1 MSAEDK
7 LREYLKRS
15 IAELHEAR
23 DQLREA
29 EEKDREPIAI
39 VGMSC
44 RYAGGVRSPEE
55 LWDLVASGGDAV
67 SGFPLD
73 RGWNVAGLYDPEGVR
88 PGTSYT
94 DQGGFLH
101 EAGQFD
107 PAFFGISPREALAT
121 DPQQRLLLE
130 TGWEA
135 LERGGF
141 DPTSLAGSDTG
152 VFVGATYQ
160 GYETT
165 GELHQ
170 DDVAGHLLTGN
181 SPSVISGRVA
191 YAFGFEGPA
200 VTVDTA
206 CSSSLVALHLAAQ
219 SLRRG
224 ECSLAL
230 AGGVTVMSTP
240 YTFVEFARQGGLAS
254 DGRCKSF
261 AEGADGTGWGEGVGL
276 LLVERLSDARRNGH
290 PVLAI
295 VRGSAVNQDGA
306 SNGLTA
312 PNGPSQQRVIR
323 AALASAGL
331 GSSDVDV
338 VEAHGTGTRLGDP
351 IEAQAILATYG
362 QDREQPLRLGSIK
375 SNIGHTQA
383 AAGVAGVM
391 KMVLAM
397 RHGMLPKSLH
407 IDAPSSN
414 VDWSAGAVEL
424 LSEAMPWPSSERPRR
439 AGVSS
444 FGISGTNA
452 HVIVEQV
459 PEEPPAERGRELSVV
474 PWVLSAKNP
483 EALREQARRLVSSVD
498 DASAVDVGWSLATT
512 RAALECRAA
521 VVGTSRDELLAGVAE
536 LGEGRGSVGVAAK
549 GRTAFLF
556 SGQGSQRAGMGRELV
571 DAFPVFAQAFDEVC
585 AELDQHLASPVRDV
599 VWGDDPGLVDR
610 TEFAQPG
617 LFAFEVALFRLLE
630 SWGVTPDFVG
640 GHSIGEL
647 AAAHVAGVLSL
658 GDAARLVAA
667 RGRLMQA
674 LPAGGVMVA
683 VQASEDEIELE
694 SGVSVAAVNGPRSV
708 VLSGDEEAVSR
719 WESKGLRTKRL
730 RVSHAFH
737 SHLMDGM
744 LNEFRAVAEGIEFG
758 KPRIPVVSN
767 LTGELVEEFSAD
779 YWVRHVR
786 DTVRFC
792 DGVRA
797 LEAKGANRFLEVGPS
812 SALVPMID
820 ESLDADATVVA
831 AVRKDRPEAQSV
843 VEAVATLHANGATVD
858 WKQYFE
864 GTGARRIDL
873 PTYAF
878 QRQRYWLE
886 PPEQAPDAVDTVES
900 SFWTAV
906 ERQDAAAVSSVLAI
920 DGAPEQE
927 SLTALLPALSSWH
940 QRHRTQ
946 STLDQWRYEVTWK
959 PASELPVKPLTGT
972 WLVVLPS
979 RLPADDWPDTLG
991 KELTGRG
998 AQVRTLT
1005 LSGGDDRETIAARL
1019 TESAADTPVS
1029 GIVSLLALDETPQ
1042 PGLPS
1047 VPDGLAATLGLAQAA
1062 GKIAGEPR
1070 IWSVTR
1076 DAVVV
1081 GGPDR
1086 LSNPVQ
1092 AQVWGLGRVVAL
1104 EHAER
1109 WGGLVDLPETVD
1121 ARAVARLVDVVA
1133 GAGDENQLAVRDS
1146 GVFVR
1151 RLRRA
1156 RPDDAAVEWTPGP
1169 GTVLITGGTGALG
1182 ARIARWLA
1190 RRGAEHLV
1198 LTSRRGRE
1206 AAGIAELEAE
1216 LNELGARVTVAA
1228 CDAAD
1233 REALAALLAGIPGEF
1248 PLTGV
1253 VHAAGVLDDGV
1264 LESLA
1269 PERLG
1274 TVLRPKADAALNLH
1288 ELTRD
1293 RELGM
1298 FVMFSS
1304 IVGVVGSAGQANYAA
1319 ANAYLDALAE
1329 QRRALG
1335 LAATAVAW
1343 GPWADGGMAAGS
1355 DAVTDRLRRGGVPP
1369 MSPELAITA
1378 LERAVARG
1386 TASVT
1391 VADIDWEL
1399 LTPALIAAGPNPQF
1413 SDLAEFRRA
1422 AEETRTEV
1430 ADESSLRDRLAGM
1443 PAGDRLDVL
1452 LALVREKTAKVL
1464 GYPSADRVEPE
1475 RAFGDLGFD
1484 SLTAVEFRNALG
1496 TATGIRVP
1504 ATVVFD
1510 YPTPS
1515 AVSGYLLGELVGDD
1529 SAGNRLGAELDRLE
1543 SALFASAVSGP
1554 ESTEITARL
1563 QNLLAR
1569 WKESHD
1575 QAAAGEDIAS
1585 ATKDELYE
1593 ILQKEFGRA

>member
-23 DQLREA
+23 DQLREV
-29 EEKDREPIAI
+29 EERDREPIAI

-73 RGWNVAGLYDPEGVR
+73 RGWDVAGLYDPDGVR

-130 TGWEA
+130 TGWEV

-165 GELHQ
+165 GKLHQ
-170 DDVAGHLLTGN
+170 GDVAGHLLTGN

-254 DGRCKSF
+254 DGRCRSF
-261 AEGADGTGWGEGVGL
+261 AEAADGTGWGEGVGL

-290 PVLAI
+290 PALAV

-331 GSSDVDV
+331 GSSDVDA

-362 QDREQPLRLGSIK
+362 QDREQPLWLGSIK

-397 RHGMLPKSLH
+397 RHGVLPKSLH

-424 LSEAMPWPSSERPRR
+424 LAEAREWPEVDRPRR

-459 PEEPPAERGRELSVV
+459 PEEPPAEPGRELGVV
-474 PWVLSAKNP
+474 PWVLSARSP

-498 DASAVDVGWSLATT
+498 DAALVDVGWSLAA
-512 RAALECRAA
+512 RAALEHRMV
-521 VVGTSRDELLAGVAE
+521 VVGRDRAELLEALA
-536 LGEGRGSVGVAAK
+536 EGRGSAGVAVK

-556 SGQGSQRAGMGRELV
+556 SGQGSQRAGMGREL
-571 DAFPVFAQAFDEVC
+571 AESFPVFAEAFAEVC
-585 AELDQHLASPVRDV
+585 DELDRHLDSPLRDSV
-599 VWGDDPGLVDR
+599 GDPGLVDE
-610 TEFAQPG
+610 TGVAQPG
-617 LFAFEVALFRLLE
+617 LFAFEVALFRLFE

-658 GDAARLVAA
+658 ADAARLVAA
-667 RGRLMQA
+667 RGQLMQA
-674 LPAGGVMVA
+674 LPSGGAMLA
-683 VQASEDEIELE
+683 VQASEVEPGP
-694 SGVSVAAVNGPRSV
+694 GVSVAAVNGPRSV
-708 VLSGDEEAVSR
+708 VLSGNEDAVSH

-744 LNEFRAVAEGIEFG
+744 LDEFRAVAEGIEFG

-767 LTGELVEEFSAD
+767 LTGELVTDFSAD

-797 LEAKGANRFLEVGPS
+797 LEAHGVTRFLEVGPS
-812 SALVPMID
+812 TALAAMID
-820 ESLDADATVVA
+820 ESLLADATVVP
-831 AVRKDRPEAQSV
+831 AVRKDRSEAPSV
-843 VEAVATLHANGATVD
+843 VEAAATLYANGSTVD
-858 WKQYFE
+858 WKQFFA
-864 GTGARRIDL
+864 GAGARRIDL

-878 QRQRYWLE
+878 QRQRYWLDS
-886 PPEQAPDAVDTVES
+886 PEQAPDAADTAES

-906 ERQDAAAVSSVLAI
+906 ERQDADAVSAVLAI
-920 DGAPEQE
+920 DGTPEQS

-959 PASELPVKPLTGT
+959 PASELQAKPLSGT

-979 RLPADDWPDTLG
+979 RLSAEGWPDTLVT
-991 KELTGRG
+991 ELTGRG
-998 AQVRTLT
+998 ARVRTLT
-1005 LSGGDDRETIAARL
+1005 LSGGEDRETIAARL
-1019 TESAADTPVS
+1019 TESAGDAPVR
-1029 GIVSLLALDETPQ
+1029 GIVSLLALDETPL
-1042 PGLPS
+1042 PGSPS

-1070 IWSVTR
+1070 VWCVTT
-1076 DAVVV
+1076 DAVSV
-1081 GGPDR
+1081 GRPDR
-1086 LSNPVQ
+1086 LGNPVQ

-1109 WGGLVDLPETVD
+1109 WGGLVDLPAAVD
-1121 ARAVARLVDVVA
+1121 ARAIARLADVVA
-1133 GAGDENQLAVRDS
+1133 GAGDEDQLAVRES

-1156 RPDDAAVEWTPGP
+1156 RPDDAVGEWAPRK

-1190 RRGAEHLV
+1190 DRGAEHLV
-1198 LTSRRGRE
+1198 LASRRGR
-1206 AAGIAELEAE
+1206 AADGIAELEAE

-1228 CDAAD
+1228 CDVAD
-1233 REALAALLAGIPGEF
+1233 RAALARLLEEIPAEF

-1293 RELGM
+1293 RELSM
-1298 FVMFSS
+1298 FVLFSS

-1319 ANAYLDALAE
+1319 ANAFLDALAE
-1329 QRRALG
+1329 QRRAAG

-1343 GPWADGGMAAGS
+1343 GPWADSGMAAGS

-1413 SDLAEFRRA
+1413 GDLPEFRRA
-1422 AEETRTEV
+1422 ADETRTEV
-1430 ADESSLRDRLAGM
+1430 ADESSFRDRLAGM

-1510 YPTPS
+1510 YPTPV
-1515 AVSGYLLGELVGDD
+1515 AVSEYLRGELVGDD
-1529 SAGNRLGAELDRLE
+1529 SAGNRLGSEVDRLE
-1543 SALFASAVSGP
+1543 SALFAAAVSEP
-1554 ESTEITARL
+1554 ESAEITARL

-1569 WKESHD
+1569 WKESHER
-1575 QAAAGEDIAS
+1575 AAAGEDIAS